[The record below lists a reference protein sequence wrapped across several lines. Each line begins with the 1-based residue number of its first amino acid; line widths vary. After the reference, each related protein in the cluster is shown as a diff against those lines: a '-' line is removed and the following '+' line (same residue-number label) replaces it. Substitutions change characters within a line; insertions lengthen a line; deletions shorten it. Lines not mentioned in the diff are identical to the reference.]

1 MINSI
6 TKNKISALFDAYRAV
21 ADDNS
26 EALYEAALAEIPE
39 SVYNSNAIENST
51 LTLKD
56 TEGILLKGAVRR
68 DKDIRE
74 IYEAKN
80 LAYIMTK
87 LHDDVKKGKDS
98 VTPKEILRQ
107 HKKLLA
113 GIDDSI
119 AGRFRSG
126 KEWVRI
132 GTHIGANPDFVNELI
147 FELTTKYHADKEAYF
162 LDKIAHFHAEFE
174 AIHPFAD
181 GNGRIGRI
189 IINGQ
194 LMQLGYPPIIIPNK
208 GKHKDYYPLFDE
220 YIKSGKFDG
229 FTRFFALLLMESMHK
244 RLTIL
249 QSKRMASVSEWAKS
263 RGLNV
268 RSALNMSMK
277 QTIPAFRLRGKWMID
292 SAFEIQKYQIE

>member
-1 MINSI
+1 MINKI
-6 TKNKISALFDAYRAV
+6 TKNKIDALFETYRAV
-21 ADDNS
+21 ADEKK
-26 EALYEAALAEIPE
+26 EALREVALAEIPE

-51 LTLKD
+51 LTLED
-56 TEGILLKGAVRR
+56 TEDILIRNEIRK
-68 DKDIRE
+68 DHDIRE

-80 LAYIMTK
+80 LAAIMAI
-87 LHDDVKKGKDS
+87 LLDDVQRCKDILNSKG
-98 VTPKEILRQ
+98 ILTL
-107 HKKLLA
+107 HKKLLT

-147 FELTTKYHADKEAYF
+147 FELIVKYNEDKDVYF
-162 LDKIAHFHAEFE
+162 LDKIAYFHAEFE
-174 AIHPFAD
+174 TIHPFVD

-208 GKHKDYYPLFDE
+208 GKHKDYYSLFDE
-220 YIKSGKFDG
+220 YINKGKFDG
-229 FTRFFALLLMESMHK
+229 FTKFFALLLMESLHK

-249 QSKRMASVSEWAKS
+249 QSKRIVSVSEWAKS
-263 RGLNV
+263 KGLNV
-268 RSALNMSMK
+268 RSALNMAKK

-292 SAFEIQKYQIE
+292 SAFDALR

>member
-1 MINSI
+1 MINKI
-6 TKNKISALFDAYRAV
+6 TKNKIDALFETYRAI
-21 ADDNS
+21 ADEKK
-26 EALYEAALAEIPE
+26 EALREVALAEIPE

-51 LTLKD
+51 LTLED
-56 TEGILLKGAVRR
+56 TEDILIRNEIRK
-68 DKDIRE
+68 DHDIRE

-80 LAYIMTK
+80 LADIMTI
-87 LHDDVKKGKDS
+87 LLDDVQRGKD
-98 VTPKEILRQ
+98 ILNSKGILTL
-107 HKKLLA
+107 HKKLLT

-147 FELTTKYHADKEAYF
+147 FELIVKYNEDNDVYF
-162 LDKIAHFHAEFE
+162 LDKIAYFHAEFE
-174 AIHPFAD
+174 TIHPFVD

-208 GKHKDYYPLFDE
+208 GKHKDYYSLFDE
-220 YIKSGKFDG
+220 YINKGKFDG
-229 FTRFFALLLMESMHK
+229 FTKFFALLLMESLHK

-249 QSKRMASVSEWAKS
+249 QSKRIVSVSEWAKS
-263 RGLNV
+263 KGLNV
-268 RSALNMSMK
+268 RSALNMAKK

-292 SAFEIQKYQIE
+292 SAFDALR